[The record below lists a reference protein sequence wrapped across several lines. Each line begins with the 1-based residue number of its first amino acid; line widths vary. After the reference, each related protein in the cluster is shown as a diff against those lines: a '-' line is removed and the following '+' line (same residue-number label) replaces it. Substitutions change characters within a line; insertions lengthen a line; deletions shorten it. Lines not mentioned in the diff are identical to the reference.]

1 MNAFQ
6 KSISLQSLHRVW
18 KERRAHLRKSCFG
31 IDRVSASDFERKL
44 SRELREVQY
53 RVAAGFTPH
62 GLLALLKPKPNGG
75 GFRVICVPTFAD
87 RLLQFSI
94 LEQLRPRLPSMGLDN
109 AVSYGLAPGGDRS
122 VLGARKF
129 ACAARA
135 ERPWVYKTDIQKFFD
150 NIDRVI
156 LQAAMKRVVRQ
167 PSLGPLLDAFL
178 QTEIEGGLDPGWK
191 AAVAKNGISAGRGV
205 RQGMPLSP
213 LYAGAY
219 LRDLDRYLI
228 RTGAPTARYVDDIAS
243 FFATEGEAFS
253 FHKALKAKLSDLG
266 LAIGIRASRDRRP

>member
-6 KSISLQSLHRVW
+6 KSISLQALHRVW

-31 IDRVSASDFERKL
+31 IDRISASDFERRL
-44 SRELREVQY
+44 SSELREVQH
-53 RVAAGFTPH
+53 RVTAGFTPH
-62 GLLALLKPKPNGG
+62 GLLAILKPKPNG

-94 LEQLRPRLPSMGLDN
+94 LEQIRPRLRSMGLDN
-109 AVSYGLAPGGDRS
+109 AVSYGLAPGSDRS

-135 ERPWVYKTDIQKFFD
+135 DRPWVYKTDIQKFFD
-150 NIDRVI
+150 NIDRAI
-156 LQAAMKRVVRQ
+156 LQASIKRVVRQ

-178 QTEIEGGLDPGWK
+178 QTEIEDGLDPGWK
-191 AAVAKNGISAGRGV
+191 AAIAKNGINTGRGV

-228 RTGAPTARYVDDIAS
+228 RTGAPTARYVDDIVS
-243 FFATEGEAFS
+243 FFATEAEAFK
-253 FHKALKAKLSDLG
+253 FHKSLKTQLSDLG
-266 LAIGIRASRDRRP
+266 LTIGEPGEPES